1 MLFIKKK
8 FIQFIYKEKF
18 TDITKLKLEIIISLF
33 LNLGRFQYFAVIVKI
48 MHKKKD
54 LQSTGFKESSNIVA

>member
-18 TDITKLKLEIIISLF
+18 RDITKLKLEIIISLF

-48 MHKKKD
+48 MHKKKKI
-54 LQSTGFKESSNIVA
+54 FKALASKKAAT

>member
-18 TDITKLKLEIIISLF
+18 RDITKLKLEIIISLF